1 MSVELAIAFAFF
13 CFASLFTPGPNN
25 VMLLASGLNF
35 GVRRTTQHII
45 GVGFGFSFILM
56 VVGFGLGALFQS
68 YPVAYTV
75 LKYVGAAYLIW
86 LAIRI
91 ARAGPINPGGA
102 SRGRPMTF
110 IETVLFQ
117 WVNVKGWFIA
127 IGAIA
132 TYSTIAAFPNNIFI
146 LSAIALF
153 FGLASALTWALFGQ
167 GLRHVLSSPKW
178 VRVFNIGMAIALVAS
193 LYPVFRG

>member
-1 MSVELAIAFAFF
+1 MSTELAIAFAFF

-25 VMLLASGLNF
+25 MMLLASGLNF
-35 GVRRTTQHII
+35 GVRATWQHIV
-45 GVGFGFSFILM
+45 GVGFGFTIILM
-56 VVGFGLGALFQS
+56 IVGFGLGALFEAW
-68 YPVAYTV
+68 PLAYTI

-91 ARAGPINPGGA
+91 ARSGPISPGGPA
-102 SRGRPMTF
+102 RGRPMNI

-117 WVNVKGWFIA
+117 WVNVKGWFVA

-132 TYSTIAAFPNNIFI
+132 TYSAIAAYPHNVFI
-146 LSAIALF
+146 LALIALV
-153 FGLASALTWALFGQ
+153 FGLASALTWALFGH
-167 GLRHVLSSPKW
+167 GLRHVLSSPKL
-178 VRVFNIGMAIALVAS
+178 VRIFNIGMAVALVAS